1 MVDQD
6 CVDRPLARVRP
17 QSEVPCI
24 SHFPWTGGG
33 WGSSEAF
40 DHTFVAQL
48 LERFSGVR
56 ETNISQWRRQT
67 FGDLIL
73 APRLGRSKNAPPAL
87 PDTSGPLCLVTYEA
101 AKLSE
106 PVLPTT
112 DQSPPIQARGKR
124 TCV

>member
-1 MVDQD
+1 M
-6 CVDRPLARVRP
+6 L
-17 QSEVPCI
+17 
-24 SHFPWTGGG
+24 
-33 WGSSEAF
+33 
-40 DHTFVAQL
+40 QL
-48 LERFSGVR
+48 LERFTGVR
-56 ETNISQWRRQT
+56 ETNISQRRRQT

-73 APRLGRSKNAPPAL
+73 APRLRRSKNAPPAF